1 MGLDLTQL
9 LALIIFVNNLV
20 IAIIIYLAPR
30 SVGAVVMASAIALA
44 ITDIGL
50 GASPI
55 WVLLELSAY
64 AMAISKRRRLIPV
77 MAAVLITAA
86 VMEALNILT
95 RKT

>member
-1 MGLDLTQL
+1 MGLDLMRL

-30 SVGAVVMASAIALA
+30 SVGAVFMASAIALA

-64 AMAISKRRRLIPV
+64 AMAISKSRKLIPM
-77 MAAVLITAA
+77 MAAALITAA
-86 VMEALNILT
+86 TMEAMNILT

>member
-30 SVGAVVMASAIALA
+30 DIGAVVMASAIALA

-50 GASPI
+50 GASPA

-64 AMAISKRRRLIPV
+64 AMAISKSRKLIPII
-77 MAAVLITAA
+77 AATLITAA
-86 VMEALNILT
+86 TMETLNILT

>member
-9 LALIIFVNNLV
+9 LALINFVNNLA

-30 SVGAVVMASAIALA
+30 DIGAVVMASAIALA

-64 AMAISKRRRLIPV
+64 AMAISRRRLIPV
-77 MAAVLITAA
+77 AAVLITAA

>member
-30 SVGAVVMASAIALA
+30 SVGAVFMASAIALA

-50 GASPI
+50 GASPV

-64 AMAISKRRRLIPV
+64 AMAISKRRRLIPII
-77 MAAVLITAA
+77 AATLITAA
-86 VMEALNILT
+86 TMEALNILT

>member
-20 IAIIIYLAPR
+20 IAVIIYLAPR
-30 SVGAVVMASAIALA
+30 SVGAVFMASAIALA
-44 ITDIGL
+44 IADIGL
-50 GASPI
+50 GASPV

-64 AMAISKRRRLIPV
+64 AMAISKRRRLIPI
-77 MAAVLITAA
+77 MAAALITAA
-86 VMEALNILT
+86 VMEAMNILT

>member
-1 MGLDLTQL
+1 MGFDLMRL

-20 IAIIIYLAPR
+20 IAIIIYLVPR
-30 SVGAVVMASAIALA
+30 SVGAVFMASAIALA

-50 GASPI
+50 GASPV
-55 WVLLELSAY
+55 WVLFELSAY
-64 AMAISKRRRLIPV
+64 AMAISRRRLIPV

>member
-1 MGLDLTQL
+1 MGLDLMRL
-9 LALIIFVNNLV
+9 LALIIFINNLV

-30 SVGAVVMASAIALA
+30 DIGAVFMALAIALA

-50 GASPI
+50 GANPV

-64 AMAISKRRRLIPV
+64 AMAISKSRKLIPM
-77 MAAVLITAA
+77 MAAALITAA
-86 VMEALNILT
+86 VMETLNILT